1 MTVEDI
7 VMFLVKLL
15 AGTGVFLVGVHVMT
29 GNIEQLATG
38 KIKQLFGKTAD
49 KKIVN
54 AGIGAATTA
63 IVQSSGVTTVLIV
76 GFVNVGIMSLSQATA
91 MIMGANIGTT
101 ITAHIASLSSF
112 NFTQYIQ
119 ALAFI
124 GMLASMLTK
133 NDKIKKVSLLT
144 AGLALV
150 FIGLSLMSASMSD
163 YKDQLQN
170 ILAGVGNPFLLF
182 FLGAFMTA
190 VVQSSSATTSIIIA
204 MSDAGLVLGGGGNEV
219 LYFILGTNVGSCV
232 TAIMSSIGA
241 SANAKRTGLIHLMFN
256 TFGSILFFIVLTLLP
271 SFMEYTFQ
279 SWFSSPATQIAMF
292 HTFFNVVCTLLFL
305 PMSSLFVKASEL
317 LVREKKK
324 AEPVTYLDERMISSP
339 SIATAQAE
347 KELFLIADLA
357 MSAFNSSYE
366 AFQSR
371 DKSKTPEILETVEKT
386 TDLSQNLINYMIKVS
401 GFCSQKRE
409 EEKIAALHNCVGDVV
424 RIADIAD
431 NFTKYTRRE
440 VEKNMEFSDGVIQE
454 LNQMVAQISV
464 LYNLTKQA
472 VLNADKNVLPEVNR
486 VEEKIDAYRKKLI
499 DGHIERLNKG
509 LCKPESSSV
518 FINLVSNIERL
529 GDHLTYIAHL
539 AEIG

>member
-1 MTVEDI
+1 MTIEDI
-7 VMFLVKLL
+7 VMFMVKLL

-76 GFVNVGIMSLSQATA
+76 GFVNVGVMSLSQATA

-256 TFGSILFFIVLTLLP
+256 TFGSLLFFVVLNFLP

-324 AEPVTYLDERMISSP
+324 SEPVTYLDERMISSP
-339 SIATAQAE
+339 SIATAQSE

-371 DKSKTPEILETVEKT
+371 DKSKTPEILEKVEKT

-401 GFCSQKRE
+401 GFCSQRE

-440 VEKNMEFSDGVIQE
+440 VDKNMEFSEGVIQE

>member
-76 GFVNVGIMSLSQATA
+76 GFVNVGVMSLSQATA

-124 GMLASMLTK
+124 GMLVSMLTK
-133 NDKIKKVSLLT
+133 NENIKKVSLLT

-150 FIGLSLMSASMSD
+150 FIGLSLMSASMGD
-163 YKDQLQN
+163 YKDQLQQ
-170 ILAGVGNPFLLF
+170 ILSGVGNPFLLF
-182 FLGAFMTA
+182 FLGAFLTA

-241 SANAKRTGLIHLMFN
+241 SANAKRAGLIHLMFN
-256 TFGSILFFIVLTLLP
+256 TFGSLLFFVVLTCLP
-271 SFMEYTFQ
+271 SFMEYTFK
-279 SWFSSPATQIAMF
+279 SWFSSPAMQIAMF

-324 AEPVTYLDERMISSP
+324 AAPVTYLDERMISSP

-347 KELFLIADLA
+347 KELFLIADIA

-401 GFCSQKRE
+401 SFCSQRE

-431 NFTKYTRRE
+431 NFTKYTRKE
-440 VEKNMEFSDGVIQE
+440 VEKNMEFSEGVIQE
-454 LNQMVAQISV
+454 LNQMVSQISV

-472 VLNADKNVLPEVNR
+472 VLNSDKNVLPEVNR
-486 VEEKIDAYRKKLI
+486 VEEKIDSFRKKLI

>member
-1 MTVEDI
+1 MTIEDI

-76 GFVNVGIMSLSQATA
+76 GFVNVGVMSLSQATA

-256 TFGSILFFIVLTLLP
+256 TFGSILFFIVLNFLP

-324 AEPVTYLDERMISSP
+324 SEPVTYLDERMISSP
-339 SIATAQAE
+339 SIATAQSE

-371 DKSKTPEILETVEKT
+371 DKSKTPEILEKVEKT

-401 GFCSQKRE
+401 GFCSQRE

-440 VEKNMEFSDGVIQE
+440 VDKNMEFSEGVIQE

-509 LCKPESSSV
+509 LCKPESSSI

>member
-76 GFVNVGIMSLSQATA
+76 GFVNVGVMSLSQATA

-163 YKDQLQN
+163 YKDQLQQ
-170 ILAGVGNPFLLF
+170 ILSGVGNPFLLF

-256 TFGSILFFIVLTLLP
+256 TLGSLLFFVVLTCLP
-271 SFMEYTFQ
+271 SFMEYTFK
-279 SWFSSPATQIAMF
+279 SWFSSPAMQIAMF

-324 AEPVTYLDERMISSP
+324 AAPVTYLEERMISSP
-339 SIATAQAE
+339 SIAIAQAE

-371 DKSKTPEILETVEKT
+371 DKSKTPEILEKVEKT

-401 GFCSQKRE
+401 GFCSQRE

-440 VEKNMEFSDGVIQE
+440 VDKNMEFSEGVIQE

>member
-76 GFVNVGIMSLSQATA
+76 GFVNVGVMSLSQATA

-124 GMLASMLTK
+124 GMLVSMLTK
-133 NDKIKKVSLLT
+133 NENIKKVSLLT

-150 FIGLSLMSASMSD
+150 FIGLSLMSASMGD
-163 YKDQLQN
+163 YKDQLQQ
-170 ILAGVGNPFLLF
+170 ILSGVGNPFLLF
-182 FLGAFMTA
+182 FLGAFLTA

-241 SANAKRTGLIHLMFN
+241 SANAKRAGLIHLMFN
-256 TFGSILFFIVLTLLP
+256 TFGSLLFFIVLTCLP
-271 SFMEYTFQ
+271 SFMEYTFK
-279 SWFSSPATQIAMF
+279 SWFSSPAMQIAMF

-324 AEPVTYLDERMISSP
+324 AAPVTYLEERMISSP
-339 SIATAQAE
+339 SIAIAQAE
-347 KELFLIADLA
+347 KELFLIADIA

-401 GFCSQKRE
+401 SFCSQRE

-431 NFTKYTRRE
+431 NFTKYTRKE
-440 VEKNMEFSDGVIQE
+440 VEKNMEFSEGVIQE
-454 LNQMVAQISV
+454 LNQMVSQISV

-472 VLNADKNVLPEVNR
+472 VLNSDKNVLPEVNR
-486 VEEKIDAYRKKLI
+486 VEEKIDSFRKKLI

>member
-76 GFVNVGIMSLSQATA
+76 GFVNVGVMSLSQATA

-219 LYFILGTNVGSCV
+219 LFFILGTNVGSCV

-256 TFGSILFFIVLTLLP
+256 TFGSLLFFVVLSFLP
-271 SFMEYTFQ
+271 SFMKYTFQ

-339 SIATAQAE
+339 SIATAQSE

-371 DKSKTPEILETVEKT
+371 DKSKTPEILEKVEKT

-401 GFCSQKRE
+401 GFCSQRE

-440 VEKNMEFSDGVIQE
+440 VDKNMEFS
-454 LNQMVAQISV
+454 
-464 LYNLTKQA
+464 
-472 VLNADKNVLPEVNR
+472 
-486 VEEKIDAYRKKLI
+486 
-499 DGHIERLNKG
+499 
-509 LCKPESSSV
+509 
-518 FINLVSNIERL
+518 
-529 GDHLTYIAHL
+529 
-539 AEIG
+539 